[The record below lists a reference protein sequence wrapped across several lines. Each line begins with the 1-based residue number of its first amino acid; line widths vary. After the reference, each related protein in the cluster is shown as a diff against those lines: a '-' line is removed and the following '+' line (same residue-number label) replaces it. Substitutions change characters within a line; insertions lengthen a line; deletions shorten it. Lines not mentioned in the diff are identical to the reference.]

1 MTFVSALLLWLS
13 VAVTGVVQDQT
24 GAVLPSATVELVNAA
39 GAVVETTTADMG
51 GAFHFDAVAPG
62 TYELRAGYEGFKPA
76 IAKVRVG
83 TRPPSPQRL
92 VLDLAA
98 LTQEITV
105 SSAAEVGAAAGNNVD
120 AITID
125 QNMLES
131 LPVFD
136 NDFVA
141 TMSQFLDAGSIGNGG
156 VTIVVNGMEVSALNV
171 SASAMQQ
178 IRINQ
183 DPYSAEYS
191 RPGRGRVEILT
202 KPGTQ
207 EYHGEG
213 SFIFRDAAANARNPF
228 AATKPPEDRQIYE
241 GFLGGPLGLSG
252 KTSFMLSANDQIL
265 NQQSF
270 VYAIDPAGIIQDN
283 VPHKNGQAR
292 VSGSI
297 TRQVSDTNTFS
308 IRPNYQYETDQ
319 NRNVG
324 GTTLASAAT
333 TFTHHEQQVTYT
345 QQTVMRPTLL
355 NQFQVLVGHERE
367 PTVSASAAPGIVVNG
382 AFTGG
387 GGQGDLV
394 RTETHMNLNESLG
407 WTTGHHLVQ
416 AGFQLPDWS
425 RRGFY
430 DRSNFGGTFYFSG
443 LDTYA
448 SGTPYAFIQ
457 QQGNG
462 DLAFLEKQIGTYIK
476 DDWQA
481 RAGLSL
487 SFGLRYDWQ
496 NYFHDNNNVAPRFS
510 VAFAP
515 GNTKTNV
522 LRAGVGV
529 FNDRSGPVVIADV
542 LHSQPGGLIK
552 YVVTDPGY
560 PNPFASTGAAATPPP
575 SIVRLA
581 SDVQIPQTV
590 QYSVGLDHQ
599 LQKALTL
606 SLTYTGAR
614 GYHMFRSRD
623 VNAPPPPL
631 YLTRPDPAYGVV
643 REVESNGR
651 QETDSLQVT
660 VRGKVSRWFNGQ
672 MQYTLSRGYND
683 TNGIGS
689 YPANDYDLSGEWAR
703 ADFDRRHRFN
713 LLGRTGL
720 KLFDLGVGLS
730 MNSGGPYNETLG
742 LDLFNNGRGRARP
755 DGVPRNSLETTGFAS
770 LDIRASR
777 DLKLGAG
784 KDAREV
790 TLGLDA
796 FNLLNHVNYGTFV
809 GTLSSPLFG
818 QPVSARSARQL
829 QFSVRMKF

>member
-345 QQTVMRPTLL
+345 QQTVLRPTLL

-496 NYFHDNNNVAPRFS
+496 NYFHYNNNVAPRFS

>member
-83 TRPPSPQRL
+83 TRPPSLQRL

-345 QQTVMRPTLL
+345 QQTVLRPTLL

>member
-345 QQTVMRPTLL
+345 QQTVLRPTLL

-496 NYFHDNNNVAPRFS
+496 NYFHYNNNVAPRFS

-730 MNSGGPYNETLG
+730 MNSGGPYNEMLG